1 MHCNVLIGQ
10 FVKKVVFIFHYVVR
24 ILGSPNYIKCV
35 EEMMD
40 DKQVIIFIYYL
51 LNNGILS

>member
-40 DKQVIIFIYYL
+40 DKQVIIFIYL
-51 LNNGILS
+51 FVK

>member
-1 MHCNVLIGQ
+1 MHRNVLIGQ
-10 FVKKVVFIFHYVVR
+10 FVKKVVFIFHYVVVG

-40 DKQVIIFIYYL
+40 DKQVIISIYL
-51 LNNGILS
+51 FVK